1 MVSGNK
7 LQLFAKGK
15 TINYSLSGEDFIFL
29 FNVLTRLFFSI
40 IGCSVIKAKKIEVV
54 SWEDCFAYML
64 RLYCIICK
72 QYPQVERQNI
82 KTTLF
87 IKIHAFIN

>member
-15 TINYSLSGEDFIFL
+15 MINYSLSGEDFIFL

-72 QYPQVERQNI
+72 QYPQVEDRI
-82 KTTLF
+82 LKPRCSL
-87 IKIHAFIN
+87 KYMRS